1 MARTTSLPA
10 VRSDINSAISAPDF
24 GKTLHDSLASIL
36 QCLVEYDK
44 SGGAAGWSMRV
55 PGIGASES
63 VSIERAMDLLS
74 PVVDF
79 ILGKRPS
86 IPQYGGAAEE
96 KSLDDLYE
104 KLDKLTSVVDRFSQ
118 QYGATK
124 IISDMEARKQD
135 FYPAEALKVVPPLAW
150 ASELPVS
157 PRGLIVL
164 IYTAVDITRVI
175 LGSAL
180 PGARKI
186 LSVLVAVAD
195 LLRGD
200 WKKAIL
206 SFAGFFGQ
214 SPMIIGV
221 FGKLVLDA
229 FMVLDPEMKRA
240 AGDILPNTLKSF
252 VVGVIIQ
259 VFQTFAPALV
269 RDRVEEGFAE
279 IRQMTLDPE
288 TAAIAGEGLPAK
300 SAYLR
305 TISFQDIQ
313 NLQSILSDKTKVCT
327 DEFQSAIEG
336 VNSSAIMR
344 NLLWLLRIPS
354 DEASRIALCGTDHVK
369 SYSKTLAD
377 DRVAAEPASKP
388 AAENPVAMPEDAAK
402 PAAENPAA
410 MPEDAAKPAAEN
422 PAAMPE
428 ASAPES
434 AGTMPATAPTEM
446 PEAATTKKTGG
457 KRRRLLRKRY

>member
-1 MARTTSLPA
+1 
-10 VRSDINSAISAPDF
+10 
-24 GKTLHDSLASIL
+24 
-36 QCLVEYDK
+36 
-44 SGGAAGWSMRV
+44 
-55 PGIGASES
+55 
-63 VSIERAMDLLS
+63 
-74 PVVDF
+74 
-79 ILGKRPS
+79 
-86 IPQYGGAAEE
+86 
-96 KSLDDLYE
+96 
-104 KLDKLTSVVDRFSQ
+104 
-118 QYGATK
+118 
-124 IISDMEARKQD
+124 
-135 FYPAEALKVVPPLAW
+135 
-150 ASELPVS
+150 
-157 PRGLIVL
+157 
-164 IYTAVDITRVI
+164 
-175 LGSAL
+175 
-180 PGARKI
+180 
-186 LSVLVAVAD
+186 
-195 LLRGD
+195 
-200 WKKAIL
+200 
-206 SFAGFFGQ
+206 
-214 SPMIIGV
+214 
-221 FGKLVLDA
+221 
-229 FMVLDPEMKRA
+229 
-240 AGDILPNTLKSF
+240 
-252 VVGVIIQ
+252 
-259 VFQTFAPALV
+259 
-269 RDRVEEGFAE
+269 VEEGFAE

-388 AAENPVAMPEDAAK
+388 EAENPAAMPEDAAK